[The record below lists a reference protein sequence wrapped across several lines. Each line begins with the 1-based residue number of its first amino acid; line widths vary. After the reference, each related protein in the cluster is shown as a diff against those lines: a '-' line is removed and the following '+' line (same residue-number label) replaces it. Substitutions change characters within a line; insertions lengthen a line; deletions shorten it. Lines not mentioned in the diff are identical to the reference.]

1 MRELLRFLGSELA
14 LVAGRRRNQAGV
26 LVLMALP
33 IAIVVGNKVS
43 GQGDGRGGTGAGFV
57 DQITSNG
64 IFAAFAALT
73 IELGLFLPLGI
84 AMVSGDAVAGEAQ
97 AGTLR
102 YLLTVPVGRTRM
114 LAVKYLAL
122 VVTGIFGAV
131 VVAATGVVFGAI
143 FFGVGPLTTLS
154 GSQIPLTDAVWRLAL
169 SVLYVSAGLAALA
182 AVGLFVSTLT
192 EQPIAVTVVVMVFTA
207 GSWIVDSIPQ
217 LAAIHPWLLVD
228 RWLSFA
234 DLMRDPPEWGTVVS
248 GLGVDA
254 AYAAVFLL
262 AAWASFTN
270 RDVTS

>member
-154 GSQIPLTDAVWRLAL
+154 GSQIPLTAAVWRLAL

>member
-1 MRELLRFLGSELA
+1 M
-14 LVAGRRRNQAGV
+14 LV
-26 LVLMALP
+26 
-33 IAIVVGNKVS
+33 
-43 GQGDGRGGTGAGFV
+43 
-57 DQITSNG
+57 
-64 IFAAFAALT
+64 
-73 IELGLFLPLGI
+73 
-84 AMVSGDAVAGEAQ
+84 
-97 AGTLR
+97 
-102 YLLTVPVGRTRM
+102 
-114 LAVKYLAL
+114 VKYLAL

-131 VVAATGVVFGAI
+131 VVAVTGVVFGAL

-154 GSQIPLTDAVWRLAL
+154 GSQIPLADGVWRLAL

-207 GSWIVDSIPQ
+207 GSWILDSIPQ
-217 LAAIHPWLLVD
+217 LSAIHPWLLVD

>member
-1 MRELLRFLGSELA
+1 MRELLRFLASELR

-33 IAIVVGNKVS
+33 IALVIGDKVS
-43 GQGDGRGGTGAGFV
+43 SRGGRREGTGAGFV
-57 DQITSNG
+57 DQITTNG

-73 IELGLFLPLGI
+73 IELGLFLPMGI

-102 YLLTVPVGRTRM
+102 YLLTVPVSRARL
-114 LAVKYLAL
+114 LAVKYVAL
-122 VVTGIFGAV
+122 VLTGIFGAV
-131 VVAATGVVFGAI
+131 AVAVTGVVCGAL

-154 GSQIPLTDAVWRLAL
+154 GNQIPLSAGIGRLAL

-192 EQPIAVTVVVMVFTA
+192 EQPIAVTVVVMVITA
-207 GSWIVDSIPQ
+207 GSWILDSIPQ
-217 LAAIHPWLLVD
+217 LSALHPWLLVD
-228 RWLSFA
+228 RWLFFA
-234 DLMRDPPEWGTVVS
+234 DLMRDPPAWGNIVS

-254 AYAAVFLL
+254 AYAVVFLL
-262 AAWASFTN
+262 AAWASFAN

>member
-1 MRELLRFLGSELA
+1 MRELLRFLRSELR

-43 GQGDGRGGTGAGFV
+43 GHGDGGGGTGAGFV
-57 DQITSNG
+57 DQITNNG

-114 LAVKYLAL
+114 LVVKYLAL

-131 VVAATGVVFGAI
+131 VVAVTGVVFGAT

-154 GSQIPLTDAVWRLAL
+154 GGQIPLTDGVWRLAL

-207 GSWIVDSIPQ
+207 GSWILDSIPQ
-217 LAAIHPWLLVD
+217 LAAIHPWLMVD